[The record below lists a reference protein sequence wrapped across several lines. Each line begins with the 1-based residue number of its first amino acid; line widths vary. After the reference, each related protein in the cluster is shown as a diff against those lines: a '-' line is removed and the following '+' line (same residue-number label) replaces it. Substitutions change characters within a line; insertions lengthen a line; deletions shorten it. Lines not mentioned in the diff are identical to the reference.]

1 MTEITFIPVEDLFY
15 GFGVFFHLNSNLNS
29 NLEFSELTDSYYL
42 NICVHI
48 LVHVVSHSL
57 GICSLSADCQPARVA
72 CRQMKTCIFLV
83 FRACSFTAQ
92 ALGNEQHRSLTTASR
107 RKNFK
112 SLDMKCSQNSLV
124 LLLGEIVA
132 EKWSEM
138 FGFGNFR

>member
-1 MTEITFIPVEDLFY
+1 MCAYTGSLGLPFTGYMFTVSRLSASTSGMQTDEDL
-15 GFGVFFHLNSNLNS
+15 
-29 NLEFSELTDSYYL
+29 
-42 NICVHI
+42 
-48 LVHVVSHSL
+48 
-57 GICSLSADCQPARVA
+57 
-72 CRQMKTCIFLV
+72 CIFLV
-83 FRACSFTAQ
+83 LRACSFTAQ
-92 ALGNEQHRSLTTASR
+92 ALGNEQHRPLTTVNR